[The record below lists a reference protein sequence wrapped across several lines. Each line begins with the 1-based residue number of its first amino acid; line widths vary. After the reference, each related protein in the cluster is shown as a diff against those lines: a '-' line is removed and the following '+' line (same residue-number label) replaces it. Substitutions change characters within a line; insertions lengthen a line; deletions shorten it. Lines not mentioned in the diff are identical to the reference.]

1 MKKGQKFSEESKQLL
16 RSVLKGKYKNIQMNI
31 TFTDK
36 EKALIKQYCDER
48 IKELLKVDMWG
59 VQKEYAESKR
69 KLKRK
74 IEDATNTISTTMF
87 EDLYDMVWNR
97 EYLDNRHS
105 IINLTI
111 LKKIEDTKYFKN
123 KFKTYTITQKRYKD
137 SQKIKYLRKKNE
149 NIYRQA
155 N

>member
-1 MKKGQKFSEESKQLL
+1 MKKGQKLSEESKRHLS
-16 RSVLKGKYKNIQMNI
+16 SVLKGKYKNIQINI

-69 KLKRK
+69 KLKRI

-87 EDLYDMVWNR
+87 EDLYDM
-97 EYLDNRHS
+97 E
-105 IINLTI
+105 
-111 LKKIEDTKYFKN
+111 
-123 KFKTYTITQKRYKD
+123 
-137 SQKIKYLRKKNE
+137 
-149 NIYRQA
+149 
-155 N
+155 